1 MFLLF
6 LFLLFLLDSRRTN
19 WAGTTA
25 SGGMMNWM
33 MWMRRAGLL
42 GLAGVLLFAGPV
54 QATAQGG
61 SDGAQN
67 DAQIQADVMKSLENK
82 RFKDV
87 KASVKNGVVTL
98 TGTVDVYSAK
108 LDADNRA
115 HHRKNVKSVENEIE
129 VAGPTIDDTTLRNK
143 LAEKL
148 AYDRVGYGTTA
159 FNAFTI
165 GVQNGVVTLGGTAYG
180 PTDKDSAVSMV
191 ENYSGVKDVVDN
203 IEVAPVSPIDD
214 RIRLA
219 EARAIY
225 GFPQLNKYAIDP
237 AKPIRI
243 TVVNGNVTLSGVV
256 DSQADKDVAN
266 IRANGVPGVF
276 KVVNNLEVV
285 GDTAEK
291 PEKEKAEK

>member
-1 MFLLF
+1 
-6 LFLLFLLDSRRTN
+6 
-19 WAGTTA
+19 
-25 SGGMMNWM
+25 MMNWM
-33 MWMRRAGLL
+33 TNVRRAGLL
-42 GLAGVLLFAGPV
+42 GLAGVLLFAGP
-54 QATAQGG
+54 ARARAQGG
-61 SDGAQN
+61 SNAAQSGAQN
-67 DAQIQADVMKSLENK
+67 DTQIQADVMKALDNK

-87 KASVKNGVVTL
+87 KASVNNGVVTL

-108 LDADNRA
+108 LDADDRA
-115 HHRKNVKSVENEIE
+115 HHRKNVKGVENQIE
-129 VAGPTIDDTTLRNK
+129 VAGPAIDDTTLRNK

-180 PTDKDSAVSMV
+180 PSDKDSAISLV
-191 ENYSGVKDVVDN
+191 ENYPGVKDVVDN
-203 IEVAPVSPIDD
+203 IEVAPVSPMDD

-225 GFPQLNKYAIDP
+225 GAIQLNKYAIDP

-285 GDTAEK
+285 GEGAEKSEKEK
-291 PEKEKAEK
+291 PEK

>member
-1 MFLLF
+1 M
-6 LFLLFLLDSRRTN
+6 S
-19 WAGTTA
+19 
-25 SGGMMNWM
+25 S
-33 MWMRRAGLL
+33 RRAGLL
-42 GLAGVLLFAGPV
+42 RVTGILMAVVVLFAGP
-54 QATAQGG
+54 AKAMAQGSSNG
-61 SDGAQN
+61 GGQN
-67 DAQIQADVMKSLENK
+67 DAQIQADVMKSLESK

-87 KASVKNGVVTL
+87 QASVKNGVVTL
-98 TGTVDVYSAK
+98 TGTVDLYSAK

-115 HHRKNVKSVENEIE
+115 HHRKNVKGVENQIE

-180 PTDKDSAVSMV
+180 PSDKDSAVSMV
-191 ENYSGVKDVVDN
+191 ENYPGVKDVVDN
-203 IEVAPVSPIDD
+203 IEVAPVSPMDD

-225 GFPQLNKYAIDP
+225 GYPQLNKYAIDP

-243 TVVNGNVTLSGVV
+243 SVVNGNVTLSGVV

-266 IRANGVPGVF
+266 IRANGVAGVF
-276 KVVNNLEVV
+276 KVVNNLEVASE
-285 GDTAEK
+285 GAEK
-291 PEKEKAEK
+291 SEKEKQEK

>member
-1 MFLLF
+1 
-6 LFLLFLLDSRRTN
+6 
-19 WAGTTA
+19 
-25 SGGMMNWM
+25 MNWM
-33 MWMRRAGLL
+33 MSRRRAGLL
-42 GLAGVLLFAGPV
+42 RVTGIVTGILMAGVLLFAGPEG
-54 QATAQGG
+54 ATAQGG
-61 SDGAQN
+61 ASNGGGQN
-67 DAQIQADVMKSLENK
+67 DGQIQADVMKSLDNK

-87 KASVKNGVVTL
+87 KVSVQNGVVTL
-98 TGTVDVYSAK
+98 TGTVDLYSAK

-115 HHRKNVKSVENEIE
+115 HHRRNVKGVENQIE

-180 PTDKDSAVSMV
+180 PSDKDSAVSMV
-191 ENYSGVKDVVDN
+191 ENYPGVKDVIDN
-203 IEVAPVSPIDD
+203 IEVAPVSPMDD

-225 GFPQLNKYAIDP
+225 GYPQLNKYAIDP

-276 KVVNNLEVV
+276 KVVNNLVV
-285 GDTAEK
+285 ASEGAENAEKSEKEK
-291 PEKEKAEK
+291 PEK